1 MRNEKVLRR
10 VKEER
15 NILHTVK
22 IKKANLIGYFW
33 SRNCL
38 LKYVIEGK
46 IERKICDG
54 KTREK
59 T

>member
-1 MRNEKVLRR
+1 MLQR

-15 NILHTVK
+15 NILHAMK
-22 IKKANLIGYFW
+22 RKKCNWIGQVLR
-33 SRNCL
+33 RNCR
-38 LKYVIEGK
+38 LKHVIEGK
-46 IERKICDG
+46 IEGKNRRDE